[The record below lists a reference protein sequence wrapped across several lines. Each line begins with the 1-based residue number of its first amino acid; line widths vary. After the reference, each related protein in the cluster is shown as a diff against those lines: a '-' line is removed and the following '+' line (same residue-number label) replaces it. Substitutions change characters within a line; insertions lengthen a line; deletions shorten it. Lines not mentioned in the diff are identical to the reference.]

1 VVFALDGVLMPLE
14 GLLLLLFFSFFLI
27 ATCRKERQAV
37 APEEAAGSLKRL
49 LVLFAFAAVGLF
61 VGARLLVFGG
71 AGLAREALVSAGL
84 SPLEAEAAV
93 GFTVVAL
100 GTSLP
105 ELATILISIK
115 RRFYEISLGTVIGSN
130 IFNIGLIA
138 GTASIATAAVG
149 GALLVDEQAIRLGN
163 PAMIALSALLAVFTV
178 NRKSLARWQGAV
190 LMLLYISYMGLM
202 GAFYSL

>member
-1 VVFALDGVLMPLE
+1 
-14 GLLLLLFFSFFLI
+14 
-27 ATCRKERQAV
+27 
-37 APEEAAGSLKRL
+37 
-49 LVLFAFAAVGLF
+49 
-61 VGARLLVFGG
+61 
-71 AGLAREALVSAGL
+71 
-84 SPLEAEAAV
+84 
-93 GFTVVAL
+93 
-100 GTSLP
+100 
-105 ELATILISIK
+105 
-115 RRFYEISLGTVIGSN
+115 VIGSN